1 MASATSSPRVTESKN
16 AHALHCLTDSAIP
29 AWLSNTDESG
39 LEAFTSPRTITT
51 EACGGMVKPDRV
63 GSWLA

>member
-1 MASATSSPRVTESKN
+1 M
-16 AHALHCLTDSAIP
+16 HIALHCLTDSAIP